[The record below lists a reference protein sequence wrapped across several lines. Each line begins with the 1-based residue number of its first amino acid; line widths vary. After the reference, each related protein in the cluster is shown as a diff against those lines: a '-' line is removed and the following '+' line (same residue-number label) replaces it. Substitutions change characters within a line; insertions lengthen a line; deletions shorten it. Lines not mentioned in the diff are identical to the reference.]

1 MQFIK
6 SPVDFSISVDRNTEH
21 SSHKNNNN
29 NQVTTNLNF
38 ESHDVLWSMA
48 INYVGCPNLIS
59 IILCRRYCGECCA
72 AVFHT
77 ICSTAGYASKETIG
91 MRMCR
96 REATSRG
103 VEQIAQVSHLTSNV
117 SNWWNSSGA
126 VTSCRTDITAISS
139 RSSLSPSLISRY
151 CLPMMHFT
159 FFATY
164 KCNVVPVSFF
174 VGAQM
179 LKIWMWRNGILHRM
193 YSDGYVSS
201 SGKKKFQ

>member
-21 SSHKNNNN
+21 SSHKNNNS

-77 ICSTAGYASKETIG
+77 ICSTAGYAGNETIG

-126 VTSCRTDITAISS
+126 VTSCRTDITAVSS
-139 RSSLSPSLISRY
+139 RSSLSPALITRY

>member
-1 MQFIK
+1 MDHGKYRRCLLAHWYAICSRGWTCLCNVMQFIK

-21 SSHKNNNN
+21 SSHKNNNS

-77 ICSTAGYASKETIG
+77 ICSTAGYAGNESRDEDVSKGSHVAWAEG
-91 MRMCR
+91 
-96 REATSRG
+96 G

-139 RSSLSPSLISRY
+139 LALPNPPLLSLVIACRWCTSRS
-151 CLPMMHFT
+151 LPRT
-159 FFATY
+159 SAT
-164 KCNVVPVSFF
+164 
-174 VGAQM
+174 
-179 LKIWMWRNGILHRM
+179 
-193 YSDGYVSS
+193 
-201 SGKKKFQ
+201 